1 MPAAARQG
9 QPCRAKGV
17 QPSHHSNHNHHFRS
31 VTMKTLTITDLARS
45 ERLDRPTMAAVRGG
59 WKMGA
64 PAYAFGD
71 VNLAGTYDSSISA
84 TQNLGQMQ
92 EVLTA
97 TANGS
102 AFVDGVHVDSDVSQR
117 GENKIVR
124 R

>member
-1 MPAAARQG
+1 
-9 QPCRAKGV
+9 
-17 QPSHHSNHNHHFRS
+17 
-31 VTMKTLTITDLARS
+31 MKTLTIADLARS
-45 ERLDRPTMAAVRGG
+45 EQLDRPTMAAVRGG

-64 PAYAFGD
+64 PSYTYG
-71 VNLAGTYDSSISA
+71 NLDFAPGSDSSIHA

-92 EVLTA
+92 DVLTA

-102 AFVDGVHVDSDVSQR
+102 AFVSGLHVDNDVTQH